1 MCVCVCVCVCVLAI
15 QSCLSL
21 CNPMD
26 YSPPGYS
33 VHGILQARIL
43 EWAAIPFFRRSSPP
57 RDQTWASG
65 IAGRFFTTWAS
76 VVVESLSCVRLFA
89 TPKTI
94 THQGFLFF
102 TISWSLHKLMSIESV
117 MTFNHLILCCPLSAC
132 PQSLLA
138 SVCFPMSWLFASV
151 CQSIRASASA
161 SVLPMNSQGWFLL
174 ELTGLIFLLSK
185 GLSTVFSNTTVW
197 KHQFF
202 DSQPFIWLNSYTI
215 HDYWKNHSFGYMD
228 LCW

>member
-1 MCVCVCVCVCVLAI
+1 M
-15 QSCLSL
+15 S
-21 CNPMD
+21 
-26 YSPPGYS
+26 
-33 VHGILQARIL
+33 
-43 EWAAIPFFRRSSPP
+43 W
-57 RDQTWASG
+57 
-65 IAGRFFTTWAS
+65 
-76 VVVESLSCVRLFA
+76 LFA
-89 TPKTI
+89 TPQTI

-215 HDYWKNHSFGYMD
+215 HDYWKNHSFDYSASRTLQFCGE
-228 LCW
+228 L